1 MAADSRAKRVCDAVL
16 TIGGGTFCV
25 FAGAAC
31 GFAIFTWFATLFV
44 DFEFLCRLA
53 GCIGACVGLGL
64 GVRYADIQLPK
75 VIEVS
80 HDNRIQ
86 RGIRASRA
94 VGAWICLLSV
104 SYVAYVAG
112 EFTLS
117 GPSERDLISRFS
129 AWQAQPNYL
138 RQYGE
143 KYEMWRHDEWG
154 DGEAKGYA
162 VLGSPPEN
170 LRRHFGYIGDNGTEY
185 VHLKDNWYIY
195 HELWFD

>member
-1 MAADSRAKRVCDAVL
+1 
-16 TIGGGTFCV
+16 
-25 FAGAAC
+25 
-31 GFAIFTWFATLFV
+31 
-44 DFEFLCRLA
+44 
-53 GCIGACVGLGL
+53 
-64 GVRYADIQLPK
+64 
-75 VIEVS
+75 
-80 HDNRIQ
+80 
-86 RGIRASRA
+86 
-94 VGAWICLLSV
+94 V